1 MRSVRAGGRAPVPSA
16 EGPAV
21 GPVPAGPPALPDGVL
36 LYHRL
41 IAAQVR
47 SQIQYRASFALQF
60 VGQALAT
67 FVDFIAIVLLF
78 GRFPTLAG
86 WSLGEIAFLY
96 GLGGIAFAL
105 SDLICGGFDRLSIT
119 IQTGQF
125 DRVLTR
131 PLGAFLQTLSMDFQV
146 RRLGRV
152 AQAAVAL
159 AISLRLVEVE
169 WTPARLAM
177 AAVTVLSGVVI
188 FCGIWVIGA
197 AITFWTVQTS
207 EVTNVFTYGGS
218 AMVENPMSIYGEW
231 LRRFFTFV
239 IPLAFTTYFPALYIL
254 DRSDPIGTPA
264 VFQFLSPA
272 VAVAFFL
279 AARAA
284 WAFGVRHYQS
294 TGS

>member
-1 MRSVRAGGRAPVPSA
+1 LYLR
-16 EGPAV
+16 
-21 GPVPAGPPALPDGVL
+21 L
-36 LYHRL
+36 LR
-41 IAAQVR
+41 AQVR
-47 SQIQYRASFALQF
+47 SQFQYRASFALQF

-67 FVDFIAIVLLF
+67 FVDFIAVVLLF

-86 WSLGEIAFLY
+86 WSLGEVAFLY

-105 SDLICGGFDRLSIT
+105 SDLIGGGFDRLSLT

-131 PLGAFLQTLSMDFQV
+131 PVGVFVQTLSMDFQI

-159 AISLRLVEVE
+159 AFSLTLVQVE
-169 WTPARLAM
+169 WTPQRLAM
-177 AAVTVLSGVVI
+177 AVVAVISGVVI

-197 AITFWTVQTS
+197 AVTFWTVQTS

-218 AMVENPMSIYGEW
+218 ALVENPMSIYGEW

-239 IPLAFTTYFPALYIL
+239 VPLAFVTYLPSLYIL
-254 DRSDPIGTPA
+254 ERQDPLGLPSI
-264 VFQFLSPA
+264 FRFLSPL
-272 VAVAFFL
+272 VAVIFFI

-284 WAFGVRHYQS
+284 WSCGVRHYQS

>member
-1 MRSVRAGGRAPVPSA
+1 VEGRGVGSRESGVGLIAADVRALG
-16 EGPAV
+16 
-21 GPVPAGPPALPDGVL
+21 AGLGLYLWL
-36 LYHRL
+36 LG
-41 IAAQVR
+41 AQVR
-47 SQIQYRASFALQF
+47 SQLQYRASFALQF

-67 FVDFIAIVLLF
+67 FVDFIAILLLF

-86 WSLGEIAFLY
+86 WSLGEVAFLY
-96 GLGGIAFAL
+96 GLGSIAFSI
-105 SDLICGGFDRLSIT
+105 SDLFSGGFDRLSFT

-131 PLGAFLQTLSMDFQV
+131 PVSVFLQTLSMDFQI

-152 AQAAVAL
+152 AQAVVAL
-159 AISLRLVEVE
+159 VFSLTLVQIE
-169 WTPARLAM
+169 WTPLRLLMMVVA
-177 AAVTVLSGVVI
+177 LISGVVI

-218 AMVENPMSIYGEW
+218 ALVENPMSIYGRW

-239 IPLAFTTYFPALYIL
+239 VPLAFVTYLPALYIL
-254 DRSDPIGTPA
+254 DRPDPLGLPSALQFCSPLVAA
-264 VFQFLSPA
+264 VFYL
-272 VAVAFFL
+272 L
-279 AARAA
+279 ARAI
-284 WAFGVRHYQS
+284 WSFGVRHYQS

>member
-1 MRSVRAGGRAPVPSA
+1 VGRAGVGSRESGVRS
-16 EGPAV
+16 GPA
-21 GPVPAGPPALPDGVL
+21 GAIPSGDGVR
-36 LYHRL
+36 LYLRL
-41 IAAQVR
+41 IGAQVQ
-47 SQIQYRASFALQF
+47 SQLQYRASFALQF

-67 FVDFIAIVLLF
+67 FVDFVAIVLLF

-131 PLGAFLQTLSMDFQV
+131 PLGAFLQTLSMDFQI

-159 AISLRLVEVE
+159 VLSLTLVQVE

-177 AAVTVLSGVVI
+177 AVLAVVSGVVI

-218 AMVENPMSIYGEW
+218 AMIENPMSIYGDW

-239 IPLAFTTYFPALYIL
+239 IPLAFITYFPALYIL
-254 DRSDPIGTPA
+254 DRPDPTGLPN
-264 VFQFLSPA
+264 VFQFLSPL
-272 VAVAFFL
+272 VAIAFFL

-284 WAFGVRHYQS
+284 WAFGVRH
-294 TGS
+294 